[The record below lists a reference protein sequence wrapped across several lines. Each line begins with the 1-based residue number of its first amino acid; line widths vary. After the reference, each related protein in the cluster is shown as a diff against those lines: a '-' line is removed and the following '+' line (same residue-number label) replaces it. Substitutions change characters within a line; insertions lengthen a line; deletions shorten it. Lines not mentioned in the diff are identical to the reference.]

1 MLDTVGILVDR
12 RTFKGI
18 PSRRTG
24 NERLALYNKAA
35 KLLGLKLF
43 YMSLDQVGRK
53 SASGFT
59 YRKKTYKLERLPIPA
74 VTHNRVITFSSEEN
88 RKLKQLSQTS
98 FLFNRQNRYDK
109 YKIYKLIYQNPTL
122 RAYLP
127 VSMVFTQAQLQSAMK
142 NYSSLYIKPTNSSV
156 GEGIMKLKKHKSGKW
171 LFYWKKGSPK
181 LLSSKKAVS
190 TITRYVG
197 KMRYMIQEAI
207 PVATY
212 EGRPYDLRVTVQ
224 RGSAGSWQLIGMIG
238 RIAAT
243 GRHVTNVAKGGKV
256 KKVKELFQASGFE
269 PEQMEAA
276 IREAS
281 LQIMSYLSEKLTH
294 LADVGLD
301 IGVDRQGAIQLIE
314 INGRDQRY
322 SFQKAKMSTTF
333 YRTYETPMK
342 YAKYV
347 LNQKNQKPFNA

>member
-12 RTFKGI
+12 QTFKGI

-35 KLLGLKLF
+35 DELDLRLF
-43 YMSLDQVGRK
+43 YMSLDHLGSR
-53 SASGFT
+53 SASGFI
-59 YRKKTYKLERLPIPA
+59 YRKKTYKLERRPIPE
-74 VTHNRVITFSSEEN
+74 VTHNRVITFSSKEN
-88 RKLKQLSQTS
+88 GKLKQLSQAS
-98 FLFNRQNRYDK
+98 YLFNRQNRYDK
-109 YKIYKLIYQNPTL
+109 YRIYKLIYQNPTL

-127 VSMVFTQAQLQSAMK
+127 VSMPFTPEQLQSAMK

-181 LLSSKKAVS
+181 LLSRKKAVT

-197 KMRYMIQEAI
+197 KLRYMIQEAI

-212 EGRPYDLRVTVQ
+212 KGRPYDIRVSVQ
-224 RGSAGSWQLIGMIG
+224 RGSTGSWQVIGMIG

-256 KKVKELFQASGFE
+256 KKVEELFRASGFE
-269 PEQMEAA
+269 PEQMASA

-281 LQIMSYLSEKLTH
+281 MQIMSYLSGKLPQ

-322 SFQKAKMSTTF
+322 SFKKAKMRSTF

-342 YAKYV
+342 YAKYI
-347 LNQKNQKPFNA
+347 LNQKASKPSNF